1 MGSIESGGCWSLLVF
16 IGITILFMIYYIN
29 PRENHI
35 PKVYLIDLKSTEPAT
50 DVNKLRGDGKLVSE
64 VKTTRS
70 NSDTDTVTEPVIR
83 ISNDAAESTVD
94 EANPLLVNGE
104 DEKIEK
110 NVDGKI
116 DLSHIINR
124 KYVEKVLRDS
134 INNHHLNNFIKP
146 ENETCKRRLPKCIVV
161 GVAKS
166 GTREI
171 MDFMKL
177 HPHIE
182 IYQAAS
188 YENPYFGRAYRK
200 GKARFR
206 SKMPCSYSNQITV
219 VKNAWYFH
227 NHFVPE
233 RIKAF
238 NESVKLIVIVR
249 EPVSRAISQF
259 MFFHK
264 GHGMN
269 NYENALFR
277 GNSINSKS
285 DAVRR
290 SVYDK
295 PMENWLQY
303 FKLDQFL
310 IIESNELKFS
320 PAKVMRKVEDFLG
333 LGHFISPEMFV
344 LNKEKGF
351 YCVQSNLTVNGMAC
365 YAANRGRTQPT
376 VRPSVIYKLKE
387 YFRPKNEK
395 FFEIIGKSFDWN

>member
-1 MGSIESGGCWSLLVF
+1 
-16 IGITILFMIYYIN
+16 MIYYIN

-35 PKVYLIDLKSTEPAT
+35 PKVYLIDLKSTKPAT
-50 DVNKLRGDGKLVSE
+50 GATKLGSEGKLVNE
-64 VKTTRS
+64 VKSTLI
-70 NSDTDTVTEPVIR
+70 NSDTSTVTEPAIR
-83 ISNDAAESTVD
+83 AASDATESTVD
-94 EANPLLVNGE
+94 GANASIVNGE
-104 DEKIEK
+104 DEKLEENI
-110 NVDGKI
+110 DGKI
-116 DLSHIINR
+116 DLSHIVNR
-124 KYVEKVLRDS
+124 KVVEKVLRDS
-134 INNHHLNNFIKP
+134 INNHHLSNFIKP

-188 YENPYFGRAYRK
+188 YENPYFGKAYRK
-200 GKARFR
+200 GKAWLR

-227 NHFVPE
+227 NHYVPE
-233 RIKAF
+233 KIKAF

-264 GHGMN
+264 GRGMD
-269 NYENALFR
+269 NYENAVFR
-277 GNSINSKS
+277 GNSINTKS

-290 SVYDK
+290 SVYDM

-310 IIESNELKFS
+310 IIESNELKFN
-320 PAKVMRKVEDFLG
+320 PAKVMRKVENFLG

-351 YCVQSNLTVNGMAC
+351 YCIQSNMTVNGMAC
-365 YAANRGRTQPT
+365 YAANRGRTQTT
-376 VRPSVIYKLKE
+376 VKPSVIYKLKE
-387 YFRPKNEK
+387 YFRPKNEN